1 MARTKDKV
9 TDVTDNVKPYVERAI
24 HDAEL
29 RENIRNAYESARS
42 VYNELLGQRGL
53 SGLATRVAKDKDIQE
68 ELRTA
73 ISELRSA
80 ASRVQGET
88 ERKGRSGLL
97 FVVAIVAALVNP
109 VTGPKLRKW
118 ISKHLFGGDD
128 DFTYQGGNGSS
139 SS

>member
-42 VYNELLGQRGL
+42 VYNELVGQRGL

-109 VTGPKLRKW
+109 ITGPKLRKW
-118 ISKHLFGGDD
+118 ISKHLFGSDD

>member
-42 VYNELLGQRGL
+42 VYNELVGQRGL
-53 SGLATRVAKDKDIQE
+53 SGLAARVAKDKDIQE

-80 ASRVQGET
+80 ANRVQGET
-88 ERKGRSGLL
+88 QRKGRSGLL

-109 VTGPKLRKW
+109 ITGPKLRKW
-118 ISKHLFGGDD
+118 ISKHLFGNDD

>member
-80 ASRVQGET
+80 ANRVQGET
-88 ERKGRSGLL
+88 QRKGRSGLL

-109 VTGPKLRKW
+109 ITGPKLRKW

-139 SS
+139 TS